1 MCTTDTN
8 SVTYTVDGID
18 MFGVITPCDQ
28 GHARHVFAAVAPDV
42 FTGAMFCPSGE
53 FVYLPTSRLAVDLE
67 LHGLRRR
74 RSWRLM
80 SGAELE
86 VVCSGSRF
94 MGMIRRRPV

>member
-28 GHARHVFAAVAPDV
+28 GHARHDF
-42 FTGAMFCPSGE
+42 
-53 FVYLPTSRLAVDLE
+53 DLE